1 MEFILVIVIVVVL
14 CIVLGVDKGLLILG
28 GLILLGL
35 IFAAAVLL
43 LTYFFVRLLFSKKHS
58 AVFSRIDQSPKNRF
72 KVAYYMVDGAEY
84 PNVFPEEGFLRS
96 LLYRSDKSCTVFLSR
111 KKTFVY
117 DKFAVATCTIGF
129 ILGVAAVVF
138 AAMAISGFFV

>member
-1 MEFILVIVIVVVL
+1 MEFILVIVVVVVL
-14 CIVLGVDKGLLILG
+14 CLVIGIDKGLIILG
-28 GLILLGL
+28 GIILLGL

-43 LTYFFVRLLFSKKHS
+43 LTYFFVRLLFSKKCK
-58 AVFSRIDQSPKNRF
+58 AIFSRIDKSPKNNF
-72 KVAYYMVDGAEY
+72 KVAYYMVDGMEY

-96 LLYRSDKSCTVFLSR
+96 RLYRSDKSCTVFLSR

-129 ILGVAAVVF
+129 VLGVSAVVF
-138 AAMAISGFFV
+138 AAVLVSRFLA